1 MDIHEELSKIASHYG
16 LCHQL
21 YKTKEELEELKMVIK
36 GYITGRDTEAHLLEE
51 VADVEVMTAQLKLLL
66 DGEAEVEKI
75 KQFKVNRQLERIK
88 RGVER

>member
-21 YKTKEELEELKMVIK
+21 YKAKEELEELKMAIK
-36 GYITGRDTEAHLLEE
+36 GYIVGRDTEAHLIEE
-51 VADVEVMTAQLKLLL
+51 IADVEVMTAQLKLLL
-66 DGEAEVEKI
+66 DGELEVEKI
-75 KQFKVNRQLERIK
+75 KEFKVNRQLERIA